1 MTIYDLIRVA
11 LAIGLIIW
19 FYVEVFYKRQRIDS
33 LDILGGNR
41 YLPEPLGNGSYR
53 VYDLKTGKVHKMK
66 SSEAITTWRGAIYS
80 IVARNIEVCKTT
92 PKYRLIIEKHYPDVY
107 KELLCLSKHCAI

>member
-1 MTIYDLIRVA
+1 MTLFDLIRIA
-11 LAIGLIIW
+11 AAIGLIIL
-19 FYVEVFYKRQRIDS
+19 FYVQFLYRHQRIDS

-41 YLPEPLGNGSYR
+41 YLPEPLGNGGYR
-53 VYDLKTGKVHKMK
+53 VYDLKTGKVYKMK

-107 KELLCLSKHCAI
+107 RELLCLSKHYVI